1 MGRRGFVL
9 VSLVGFVNAVARTGA
24 LFNVIPILAR
34 DRLALSTDRI
44 GLGLALASVVGLAL
58 AYPAG
63 VLVDRYGR
71 KTVIVPS
78 TALAGVSLVLFLLAP
93 SYAWFLVGCVAWS
106 AAAGVSGAAPA
117 TYAAD
122 VAPAGMNA
130 AAISGYRM
138 LSDLGYVIG
147 PHRARRRRRSVRRR
161 RHARGH
167 RAAARRGVARVL
179 APRAG
184 ELPPEPHLKGRRSDA
199 LEDAEPPPAV
209 DQIDQPAVVDEHV
222 VARHARASAGG
233 TSGR

>member
-1 MGRRGFVL
+1 MGGRGFVL

-34 DRLALSTDRI
+34 DRLALSADRI
-44 GLGLALASVVGLAL
+44 GLGLALASIVGLVL

-78 TALAGVSLVLFLLAP
+78 TIMAGVSLVLFVLAP
-93 SYAWFLVGCVAWS
+93 TYAWFLVGCVAWS
-106 AAAGVSGAAPA
+106 VASGVSGAAPA

-138 LSDLGYVIG
+138 LSDLGYVVG
-147 PHRARRRRRSVRRR
+147 PIALGGGADLFGADVTLGVTALLLVAVSL
-161 RHARGH
+161 AFW
-167 RAAARRGVARVL
+167 RAA
-179 APRAG
+179 
-184 ELPPEPHLKGRRSDA
+184 PESFRP
-199 LEDAEPPPAV
+199 
-209 DQIDQPAVVDEHV
+209 
-222 VARHARASAGG
+222 
-233 TSGR
+233 SGI